1 MHAIWRGSISFGL
14 VNIPINLY
22 SGSEENRLNLRML
35 HKADLSPVRYAKV
48 CRTEGKEITY
58 QEIVKGFEYQK
69 NEFIVL
75 DEKDFEK
82 ADMRAT
88 HLIEIV
94 EFVDEQEIDTRLYEK
109 PYYLEPGKSAGKA
122 YSLLSAALIKAKKVG
137 VAKFVLHNR
146 EHIAILKPINDVLV
160 LNEIR
165 YVNELRDATD
175 LNIPKNKLT
184 RAEITAALALIK
196 QLTGKFKIESYRDN
210 YYEQLR
216 AIIETKAKGKV
227 PKAKGKKP
235 VNTQAK
241 NLMLALQQSLK
252 ELALRKLNVP
262 EKLVLPKTGTLCL

>member
-22 SGSEENRLNLRML
+22 SGSEENRINLRML
-35 HKADLSPVRYAKV
+35 HKSDLSPVRYAKV
-48 CRTEGKEITY
+48 CRAEGKEISY
-58 QEIVKGFEYQK
+58 PEVVKGFEYQK

-82 ADMRAT
+82 ADLRAT
-88 HLIEIV
+88 HLIDIV
-94 EFVDEQEIDTRLYEK
+94 QFVDEDEIDIRLYQK
-109 PYYLEPGKSAGKA
+109 PYYLEPGKAAGKA
-122 YSLLSAALIKAKKVG
+122 YSLLSEALAKAKKVG

-146 EHIAILKPINDVLV
+146 EHLAILKPINGVLV

-165 YVNELRDATD
+165 YANEIRDDAD
-175 LNIPKNKLT
+175 INIPDNKLSQS
-184 RAEITAALALIK
+184 EITAALALIK
-196 QLTGKFKIESYRDN
+196 QLTGKFKIDNYRDT
-210 YYEQLR
+210 YYDKLK

-241 NLMLALQQSLK
+241 NLMLALQQSIK
-252 ELALRKLNVP
+252 RARSKKAERRTPTRKRAV
-262 EKLVLPKTGTLCL
+262 